1 MGIIPCRSE
10 NRWQPGARGGSY
22 RHVAASRVIAGS
34 QASSRPYDIVT
45 LISPSDVTTC
55 GHICHLAAKADSTA
69 NLLDRTGGL

>member
-1 MGIIPCRSE
+1 
-10 NRWQPGARGGSY
+10 
-22 RHVAASRVIAGS
+22 VAASRVIAGS